1 MKNGSADKS
10 SKFNSK
16 NIRHSDKLIHINP
29 PQIHFSAYVT
39 GGLKKLFTKIT
50 SHDASVLP
58 LYEYGQFTDIHGHFV
73 PEKNTLLASRYRVQS
88 KVSPRTRGQS
98 SVQIF
103 AKDEFNSDS
112 LVVIKILHKSW
123 GHLAYQEIHFLWSLK
138 VADPYKASRVVQL
151 LNFFELDD
159 HFCLVFEPL
168 VPEPLTRIFQGFH
181 RDQLIPSI
189 KKVTLR
195 LLTTLGFLQQ
205 QNVIH
210 ADLKPENIL
219 LKSASDVSSV
229 TVIDFGNA
237 IHNNFKEVALYFKD
251 FELQTLLYRAPEVLF
266 GIPFGTEIDL
276 WSLGCIL
283 AELYSGAPLFP
294 GTSKIPIIKEMTR
307 LLGPFPRDVF
317 QKGKFYDDLKGYTNV
332 CEQKDAS
339 GVLFKKLG
347 CQDYLF
353 RDFLSGL
360 LRYSPADRLTPLKA
374 AQHPFLASELP
385 IAFLLPSTQNLPVLN
400 SCPRKGSP
408 SESDPLEIDQLKPNL
423 LHKVHILKPIDT
435 EDFKTEKVKMVG
447 SFRPNLQKSVSPRGT
462 KRYHSLPDVDR
473 QPNMDLKVPR
483 HVKISPFHFSSEKK
497 SSPKVSPKGRA
508 SQTDEKHSIF
518 DKFRVSSEQPKRRHS
533 KSLDEVE
540 QMSKNVTP
548 WEEES
553 SSSNDRRLKSLMQ
566 EIYEVQAMVEKDLDQ
581 RSRGSTDSLELKR
594 RRISDSQISTQ
605 RRSGSHSSFSEIEGV
620 DADRKMEIDKKECP
634 LPSHKNCRGAEG
646 DYCSSKSSASI
657 KSSWPCETF
666 DSIASKKLKSRTHS
680 CGALKQNMEVG
691 SRKSDVLS
699 NSSRRFQMGAPPS
712 HSGLC
717 RIQSSKISSTSLNS
731 TTDRP
736 GVQHLPS
743 ETINRRNLQQAW
755 EGKGMNVMEKERFGK
770 VQSKDHS
777 RGDRKRR
784 DITPSP
790 QNEASSSEEEERD
803 TKMCSNPE
811 HPTDGNTKPG
821 ISSPVYGKIKANKW
835 NRDWGDLTDR
845 NTKPGISSPA
855 YDRIKMHK
863 GNRDWNDFYQVK
875 DTIKSNHPENLT
887 KSKRSWSTSFETNVN
902 IVRDEKNVHK
912 RAESPNKKLHSIGSK
927 ADPRK
932 RLMFS
937 NALHMK
943 KKKKSESKTGA
954 QREKFFVGE
963 PLLQKKE
970 VTRTD
975 SKDPFYFSDT
985 KLSNGLKSRSAS
997 VEEDVETVDCDS
1009 PGPLQRGHED
1019 VIGLTN
1025 HQDSFNLTKTKK
1037 LNKRPKFSL
1046 D

>member
-1 MKNGSADKS
+1 MKNGTVEMS
-10 SKFNSK
+10 SKFHSK
-16 NIRHSDKLIHINP
+16 NIRHSDKLVHLNP

-39 GGLKKLFTKIT
+39 GGLKKLFTKIN

-58 LYEYGQFTDIHGHFV
+58 LYEYGRFTDIHGHFV
-73 PEKNTLLASRYRVQS
+73 PEKNTLLASRYRVLS
-88 KVSPRTRGQS
+88 KVSSRTRGQS

-168 VPEPLTRIFQGFH
+168 IPEPLTRIFQGFH
-181 RDQLIPSI
+181 KDQLIPSI

-219 LKSASDVSSV
+219 LKSDSDVSSV

-332 CEQKDAS
+332 CEQKNAS
-339 GVLFKKLG
+339 DVLFKKLG

-360 LRYSPADRLTPLKA
+360 LRYNPADRLAPLKA

-385 IAFLLPSTQNLPVLN
+385 IAFLLPSTQTLPVIN
-400 SCPRKGSP
+400 SCPRKGP
-408 SESDPLEIDQLKPNL
+408 LLDSDPLEIDQLKPNL
-423 LHKVHILKPIDT
+423 LQKVQIIKPLEN
-435 EDFKTEKVKMVG
+435 EDFKTEEIKMG
-447 SFRPNLQKSVSPRGT
+447 SSFRPNLQKSVSPRGS

-473 QPNMDLKVPR
+473 KSNTDLKVQR
-483 HVKISPFHFSSEKK
+483 HVKMSPFHFLSEKK
-497 SSPKVSPKGRA
+497 SSPKVSPKGHA
-508 SQTDEKHSIF
+508 SQTHQKHSIL
-518 DKFRVSSEQPKRRHS
+518 DKYCKSSEKTKRGHS

-540 QMSKNVTP
+540 QISKDVTQ
-548 WEEES
+548 WDEES

-605 RRSGSHSSFSEIEGV
+605 KKPGFPSSRIEKERV
-620 DADRKMEIDKKECP
+620 DTDINTEIDNKECS
-634 LPSHKNCRGAEG
+634 LPRNCRKAE
-646 DYCSSKSSASI
+646 DDHCSSQSSLS
-657 KSSWPCETF
+657 KSSWPYEMC
-666 DSIASKKLKSRTHS
+666 DSVASRKLQSRTRS
-680 CGALKQNMEVG
+680 CGAVEQNMEVCF
-691 SRKSDVLS
+691 RKSNVCS
-699 NSSRRFQMGAPPS
+699 NSRRFQIGASPS
-712 HSGLC
+712 LSGLG
-717 RIQSSKISSTSLNS
+717 RIQSSKITSTSLNS
-731 TTDRP
+731 STDQS
-736 GVQHLPS
+736 GMQHLPS
-743 ETINRRNLQQAW
+743 ETLNMRNLQQAW
-755 EGKGMNVMEKERFGK
+755 EEKGMDVTEKERFGK
-770 VQSKDHS
+770 SQSKVHS
-777 RGDRKRR
+777 KGGMKQR
-784 DITPSP
+784 DIIPNP
-790 QNEASSSEEEERD
+790 QNEVSNSEEQERD
-803 TKMCSNPE
+803 WEMCSHQE
-811 HPTDGNTKPG
+811 HLTEGNDVPG
-821 ISSPVYGKIKANKW
+821 ISSPGYRRIKADNKS
-835 NRDWGDLTDR
+835 RDW
-845 NTKPGISSPA
+845 S
-855 YDRIKMHK
+855 
-863 GNRDWNDFYQVK
+863 DFYQVK
-875 DTIKSNHPENLT
+875 DRVKANHPENLA

-902 IVRDEKNVHK
+902 IDRGERNVHTC
-912 RAESPNKKLHSIGSK
+912 AASPTKKLQSVGSK
-927 ADPRK
+927 AVPRK

-943 KKKKSESKTGA
+943 KKKRSESTKGA
-954 QREKFFVGE
+954 RQEGYFVSEPSLQR
-963 PLLQKKE
+963 KE
-970 VTRTD
+970 VIRTGL
-975 SKDPFYFSDT
+975 KDPFHFSDT
-985 KLSNGLKSRSAS
+985 KLSHGLKNGRPS
-997 VEEDVETVDCDS
+997 VVKDLETFECDLPGTSNVPWEHEEDM
-1009 PGPLQRGHED
+1009 LRH
-1019 VIGLTN
+1019 TN
-1025 HQDSFNLTKTKK
+1025 NQESFSMTKPKK